1 MSARLL
7 VSRLEG
13 VDGAGEDFFTVG
25 SIWANIFP
33 PNGEAALGW
42 ESGSLL
48 FPMVN
53 FSSGVLLPDRSGVFE
68 RSLMGVLEPALSGV
82 LEPALSGVLDPD
94 LSGVLDPGVSGV
106 FEPVPFGV
114 LEPFLSN
121 VLEPGF
127 SETVFGALF
136 SEEFFR
142 V

>member
-1 MSARLL
+1 
-7 VSRLEG
+7 
-13 VDGAGEDFFTVG
+13 
-25 SIWANIFP
+25 
-33 PNGEAALGW
+33 
-42 ESGSLL
+42 
-48 FPMVN
+48 
-53 FSSGVLLPDRSGVFE
+53 
-68 RSLMGVLEPALSGV
+68 MGVLEPALSGV

-136 SEEFFR
+136 SEEFLESSFSGVFER
-142 V
+142 DRSLGTRIFFYFDLALDLSCLNCSQHPPSFGVFCHPELEGALILYPH